1 MPSIVECVPNFSE
14 GRDRSKVERIA
25 GVIESVAGARVLDIH
40 LDPDHNRSVI
50 TYAGAPP
57 AVEEAA
63 VLAVGEAASLID
75 LNQHRGEHPRI
86 GATDVVPFVPLRE
99 ASLSDCVAMAHRA
112 GAEIWKRFRIPVYFY
127 NAAALREDHRN
138 LAAIRR
144 GGFERL
150 RETVSTDPARAP
162 DVGDA
167 RLHPTAGATAVGA
180 REALIAFNVNLD
192 SSDVAVARSIARA
205 VRASSGGLPA
215 VMAMG
220 VMMRSR
226 AVRGRPGQAQI
237 SMNLTNW
244 KQTDVKRAVEAVERE
259 AARLGVGV
267 ESSEIVG
274 LVPRG
279 AIEAARPESLKLTG
293 FSQDKILENRL
304 AEMFP

>member
-1 MPSIVECVPNFSE
+1 MSRIVECVPNFSE

-25 GVIESVAGARVLDIH
+25 GVIQSVPGVRVLDIH

-50 TYAGAPP
+50 TYAGAPR

-63 VLAVGEAASLID
+63 VLAAGQAASLID
-75 LNQHRGEHPRI
+75 LNEHHGVHPRI

-99 ASLSDCVAMAHRA
+99 ASLGDCVAMAHRA
-112 GAEIWKRFRIPVYFY
+112 GAEIWNRFRIPVYFY

-138 LAAIRR
+138 LAEIRR

-150 RETVSTDPARAP
+150 REAVSTDPARAP
-162 DVGDA
+162 DMGDA

-192 SSDVAVARSIARA
+192 SSDVAVAQSIARA

-220 VMMRSR
+220 VLMRSR
-226 AVRGRPGQAQI
+226 AVKGRPGQAQV
-237 SMNLTNW
+237 SMNLTDW
-244 KQTDVKRAVEAVERE
+244 KRTDVKRAFNAVERE
-259 AARLGVGV
+259 AARLGVAV

-274 LVPRG
+274 LLPRG
-279 AIEAARPESLKLTG
+279 AIEGVSPESLKLTG
-293 FSQDKILENRL
+293 FSRDKILENRL
-304 AEMFP
+304 DEVLP